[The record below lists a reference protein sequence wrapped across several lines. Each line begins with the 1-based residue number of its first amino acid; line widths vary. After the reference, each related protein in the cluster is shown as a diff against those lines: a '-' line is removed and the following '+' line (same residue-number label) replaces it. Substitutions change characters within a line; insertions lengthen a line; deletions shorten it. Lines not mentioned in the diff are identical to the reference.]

1 MEPDPIVL
9 AWRAAVALA
18 LGLGGPLCILALLCL
33 RDLVHTLGHDEATA
47 LVFLRVAIARTAD
60 DFVLVPGW
68 SLAPLDLERAA
79 FFGLSACALA
89 LAGLGWFVAALSFSA
104 QSRAGDGDAQEDQ
117 CRRLVVSQGVDEVAQ
132 AEQGEDAERA
142 AEAER

>member
-9 AWRAAVALA
+9 AWRAARGRHVAAVALA

-47 LVFLRVAIARTAD
+47 LVFLRVAIPRVAD
-60 DFVLVPGW
+60 DLVLFPGW

-79 FFGLSACALA
+79 FLGLSACAIA
-89 LAGLGWFVAALSFSA
+89 LAGLGWFVAVLSFSA
-104 QSRAGDGDAQEDQ
+104 QGRAVFRLREAATAAILDAPPGARE
-117 CRRLVVSQGVDEVAQ
+117 E
-132 AEQGEDAERA
+132 
-142 AEAER
+142 